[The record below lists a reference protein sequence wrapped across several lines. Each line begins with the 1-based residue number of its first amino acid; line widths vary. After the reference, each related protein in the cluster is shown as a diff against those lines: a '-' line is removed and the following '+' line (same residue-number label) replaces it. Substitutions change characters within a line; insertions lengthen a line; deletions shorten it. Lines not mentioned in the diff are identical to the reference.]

1 MPESFRWY
9 YSHDRVE
16 DAEKVI
22 ITVSKVN
29 RRPVPDMTYMKQVAT
44 NFETQQTDRKY
55 SLLDLLKS
63 KFLIKVTIL
72 LSFNW

>member
-29 RRPVPDMTYMKQVAT
+29 RRPVPDMTYMKKVAT
-44 NFETQQTDRKY
+44 NFETKQTDRKY